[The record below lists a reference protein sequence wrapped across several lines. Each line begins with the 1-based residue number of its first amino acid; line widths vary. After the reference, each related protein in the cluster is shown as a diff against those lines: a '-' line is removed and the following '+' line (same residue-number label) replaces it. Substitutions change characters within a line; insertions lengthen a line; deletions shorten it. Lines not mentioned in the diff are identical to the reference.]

1 MTWHLR
7 ITYHTLG
14 KMGLG
19 DVGWWGYWVDR
30 WICCCRVWLGMV
42 SVGYGCRHST
52 AVSVSESVEIQ
63 RRHACRFAIRGK
75 TFCRRPSEI
84 CCAQFDSKAAQK
96 VPTKMA
102 FHRHLPVT
110 RDAVQCWMTGLWAG
124 LSTKVQFR
132 LEIYPSWIS
141 TDPCFYQKSVIDE
154 WVYYSVNK

>member
-1 MTWHLR
+1 
-7 ITYHTLG
+7 
-14 KMGLG
+14 MGLG
-19 DVGWWGYWVDR
+19 DGGDGTAG

-42 SVGYGCRHST
+42 AVGYGCRHST

-84 CCAQFDSKAAQK
+84 CCAQFDSKTAQK

-110 RDAVQCWMTGLWAG
+110 RDAVQC
-124 LSTKVQFR
+124 
-132 LEIYPSWIS
+132 
-141 TDPCFYQKSVIDE
+141 
-154 WVYYSVNK
+154 